1 MTAVSRAP
9 VPNEPRPERVK
20 ARDGVPVV
28 VAQGRVEVVLED
40 WLVEDRWWTE
50 QPIRRRYWEVV
61 TAGGHNVV
69 VFHDLLTGGWF
80 RQAA

>member
-1 MTAVSRAP
+1 MTVSRAP
-9 VPNEPRPERVK
+9 VPNEPRPARVH
-20 ARDGVPVV
+20 ARGGVPVV
-28 VAQGRVEVVLED
+28 VARERVEAVLED

-61 TAGGHNVV
+61 TVGGQDVV

>member
-1 MTAVSRAP
+1 MTLSRAP
-9 VPNEPRPERVK
+9 IPNEPRPERVQ

-28 VAQGRVEVVLED
+28 VARERVEAVLED

-50 QPIRRRYWEVV
+50 QPIRRRYWALV
-61 TAGGHNVV
+61 TAGGRGVV
-69 VFHDLLTGGWF
+69 VFCDLITGRWF